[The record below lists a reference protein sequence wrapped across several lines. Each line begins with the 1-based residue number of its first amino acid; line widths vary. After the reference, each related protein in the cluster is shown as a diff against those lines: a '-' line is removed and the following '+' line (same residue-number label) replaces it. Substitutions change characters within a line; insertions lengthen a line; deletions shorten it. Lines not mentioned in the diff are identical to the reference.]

1 MRLNEVAMRIRSMK
15 QEDID
20 NVCDIEKSIFS
31 MPWKKKDFLDSI
43 QKETNLYL
51 VAEVKGNIVGYCGL
65 WGIVGEGQINNV
77 AIRKEYRG
85 HGIAYEMLKQLLE
98 KAREMGLEEFT
109 LEVRESNQS
118 AICLYQKLGFQKEGI
133 RENFYQN
140 PIENA
145 IIMWIRRNYH

>member
-1 MRLNEVAMRIRSMK
+1 MRLNDVAMRIRRMK
-15 QEDID
+15 QEDIEE
-20 NVCDIEKSIFS
+20 VCEIEKSIFS

-43 QKETNLYL
+43 QKQTNLYL
-51 VAEVKGNIVGYCGL
+51 IAEVEGNIVGYCGL

-77 AIRKEYRG
+77 AIRREYRG
-85 HGIAYEMLKQLLE
+85 CGIASEMLKQLLE